1 MISSRKDSFIT
12 RHSALWAK
20 KKKED
25 EVEEKKNMKMK
36 TLNKELKVEKTMN
49 KNEEY
54 RINWR
59 TMNKVKKEVQATWKR
74 NIKIRTEKMGERDKA
89 DEERERKNNK

>member
-1 MISSRKDSFIT
+1 MIPTIALKDFFKGHDFFKKRQFYNQTFGPLSK
-12 RHSALWAK
+12 K

-36 TLNKELKVEKTMN
+36 ILNKELKVEKTMN

-59 TMNKVKKEVQATWKR
+59 TMNKVKKEVQAT
-74 NIKIRTEKMGERDKA
+74 
-89 DEERERKNNK
+89 

>member
-12 RHSALWAK
+12 RHSALWAKK

-36 TLNKELKVEKTMN
+36 TLNKELKVEKTM
-49 KNEEY
+49 KNIE
-54 RINWR
+54 
-59 TMNKVKKEVQATWKR
+59 
-74 NIKIRTEKMGERDKA
+74 
-89 DEERERKNNK
+89 